1 MLAEC
6 MLQCVR
12 IFEKLARYWR
22 NQPAGSHMA
31 ACKLL
36 SDAAETVARGLVA
49 RPCDA
54 AHARVALE
62 FLTEVRA
69 LGGKRALTAH
79 LGSALVDVLRP
90 QHCGTDECVVALALP
105 LLHTLLEAAA
115 DGADDALG
123 IVKERGAIEV
133 VAAILAPESETATS
147 AARFAG
153 LSTSELNEDLH
164 RRRRW
169 EDEDT
174 QAPAHARL
182 SAVATTELAATVW
195 VRATA
200 DDAPLAESDTN
211 AGTFTKAPSSPV
223 AVDRA
228 LSVAVKELR
237 GKSGVLRPAHE
248 AFRRYADCVQAVV
261 ATLVDENVLVL
272 SDGAGVAAA
281 LARAAAEEAKLV
293 AILDSVGTALP
304 AEARP
309 SVWPADETKTTAA

>member
-22 NQPAGSHMA
+22 NQPADSHMA

-237 GKSGVLRPAHE
+237 GKSGVLRGETAQPSTMKVHSPKAE
-248 AFRRYADCVQAVV
+248 LLADAVS
-261 ATLVDENVLVL
+261 VL
-272 SDGAGVAAA
+272 SDVLSDAVVVDESAW
-281 LARAAAEEAKLV
+281 LRIRDEASASLRRSKLWRSGN
-293 AILDSVGTALP
+293 D
-304 AEARP
+304 
-309 SVWPADETKTTAA
+309 